1 MKRKI
6 FLVVSL
12 VTILAALLVFGSGI
26 FAINMSAE
34 NAVLERLETETKLV
48 ASLVN
53 SREDFSKLEQ
63 YRSSQ
68 DLRITVIA
76 EDGTVLFDTDT
87 SEPLENHSE
96 REEFIAAMK
105 GQPKVVR
112 RYSET
117 FGCDMN
123 YYAIKTALSNG
134 ENVVLRLA
142 VRETLIKSYVTLSMP
157 VFILLLLIVL
167 AFSFEAG
174 NQIARKV
181 SARFSDISASIQ
193 SVADGNYT
201 PIKTSTRDA
210 EMYSLIGSIND
221 VNARISRHIQNAET
235 QQKTLSTVLSAISQG
250 IIALDSEKRI
260 VFINKSALK
269 LFGINDYTPDGE
281 KHDLIFVV
289 DNLDL
294 YALISSHADENFTF
308 DFRLDDKDLNI
319 LITKVEDETLRDEI
333 TTIIVI
339 SDVTSQKSVAR
350 QKSDFFQN
358 ASHELKTPVT
368 VIRGLTE
375 ILLQKDNTD
384 EFTKKKLTS
393 IHDESLRLSSI
404 ISDMLKLSSLENTV
418 SVREDEEDEK
428 VDLVAAAH
436 EIMAELSPRAEE
448 KKLSVSI
455 TGKGW
460 VNMLRSNA
468 LELLDNLCSNAINYN
483 KESGK
488 ITIDVMQDDSNT
500 ILKVID
506 TGIGIEQQ
514 HIPRLCERFYRVD
527 KSRSKKTGGTGLGL
541 AIVKHICLR
550 YGAHLDIDST
560 FGEGT
565 CVTVTFPVTP
575 SKSLSGQID
584 TPQM

>member
-123 YYAIKTALSNG
+123 YYAIKTALSDG

-167 AFSFEAG
+167 ALSFEAG

-269 LFGINDYTPDGE
+269 LFGINDYTPNGE

-294 YALISSHADENFTF
+294 YALISSHADENFAF

-565 CVTVTFPVTP
+565 CVTVTFPVSP

>member
-123 YYAIKTALSNG
+123 YYAIKTALSDG

-167 AFSFEAG
+167 ALSFEAG

-294 YALISSHADENFTF
+294 YALISSHADENFAF

-375 ILLQKDNTD
+375 ILLQKDNND